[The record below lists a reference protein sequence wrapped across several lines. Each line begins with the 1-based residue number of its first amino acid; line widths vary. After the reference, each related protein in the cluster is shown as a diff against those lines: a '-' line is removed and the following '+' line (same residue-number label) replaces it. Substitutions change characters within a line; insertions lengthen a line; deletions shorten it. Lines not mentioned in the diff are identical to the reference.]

1 MKATAAVINAGL
13 GDISLGLEMAGFKVV
28 VAYCSDEKELV
39 THKANMKIPIYLSS
53 PEEIDTKFFSGVDLL
68 AARIY
73 CSSFSNAERVTHEDG
88 DPFLHGFLKVLTE
101 CRPRALFL
109 VFNASSVKNKQFGM
123 IVEEIYRTGYQYVWK
138 KIDVAQAT
146 GFPVREH
153 TVCLVGTLQNDGEPF
168 QFPEYKLPMQILP
181 DQFLQLKQAVDP
193 WYFHIGCGDILQR
206 GDEKPFYCWKNGAYV
221 GTNFVQWNNHKI
233 PLINLGNTL
242 RKITHRE
249 IAGLKGFPSSYTLP
263 DDTNRQWLYQKLMY
277 AGNVLVIK
285 RIASMINYCLTDSP
299 WKSQQAERR
308 MQLKGLVGRYLTNLS
323 DGGAIE
329 RELHVKDCTADFVFR
344 QNNQILYFEIKNY
357 NGSSVPTSKVKEIC
371 KRLSPIK
378 TNGLPI
384 LVLANEISDPVKV
397 QCWEQFGV
405 SIWDVGNLLWLFD
418 KFPDIKNELIASLDY
433 TTEGVEPKPPI
444 PDVLQNVTE
453 GKREEL
459 SWKEILL
466 RIAPGYEQFQEYET
480 VCIEILKYVLGDS
493 LTLWETQESANNGLY
508 RFDLCC
514 KIKDGT
520 YQGFFDIIQ
529 HYFNTKYIV
538 FEFKNYSNKI
548 SQKEIYTTEK
558 YLYEK
563 ALRKVAI
570 IISRLGADEHA
581 LQAVKG
587 SLRETGKLI
596 LCLNDNDLLEM
607 IDIKMRGDQDPAE
620 FLNALLDDLLIH
632 LEK

>member
-13 GDISLGLEMAGFKVV
+13 GDISLGLEMAGFKVTA
-28 VAYCSDEKELV
+28 AYGSDEKELA
-39 THKANMKIPIYLSS
+39 THGANMKIPIYLSS
-53 PEEIDTKFFSGVDLL
+53 PEEIDTKSFPEVDLL

-73 CSSFSNAERVTHEDG
+73 CSPFSRAARAPYADG
-88 DPFLHGFLKVLTE
+88 DPFLHGLLKVLAE
-101 CRPRALFL
+101 CRPRAFFWVL
-109 VFNASSVKNKQFGM
+109 NASSAKNKRFGM
-123 IVEEIYRTGYQYVWK
+123 LVEEVYQIGYQCVWQN
-138 KIDVAQAT
+138 IDVAQAT

-153 TVCLVGTLQNDGEPF
+153 TACIVGTLQNAIEPF
-168 QFPEYKLPMQILP
+168 QFSEYKLPMQILP
-181 DQFLQLKQAVDP
+181 DRFLQLKQAVDP
-193 WYFHIGCGDILQR
+193 WYFRIGPGDILQH

-221 GTNFVQWNNHKI
+221 GADLVQWNNLKV
-233 PLINLGNTL
+233 PLVNIGDAL

-249 IAGLKGFPSSYTLP
+249 IAGLKGFPSWYTLP
-263 DDTNRQWLYQKLMY
+263 DDTNRQWLYKKLMY
-277 AGNVLVIK
+277 ADNVLVIK
-285 RIASMINYCLTDSP
+285 QIAGMINYLLTDSP
-299 WKSQQAERR
+299 WRSQQAERR
-308 MQLKGLVGRYLTNLS
+308 MRLEGLVGRYLANLS
-323 DGGAIE
+323 DGGAVE
-329 RELHVKDCTADFVFR
+329 REPHVKDYTADFAFR
-344 QNNQILYFEIKNY
+344 RDNQILYFEVKNY
-357 NGSSVPTSKVKEIC
+357 NGSSVLTSKVKEVC

-378 TNGLPI
+378 TDGLPI
-384 LVLANEISDPVKV
+384 LVLANEISDPLKV

-433 TTEGVEPKPPI
+433 TIEGIEPKPPL
-444 PDVLQNVTE
+444 PDVLQNVSE
-453 GKREEL
+453 GKREEP
-459 SWKEILL
+459 SWKERLL
-466 RIAPGYEQFQEYET
+466 RIAPGREQFQEYET
-480 VCIEILKYVLGDS
+480 ICIEILKYVLGDS
-493 LTLWETQESANNGLY
+493 LTLWETQEPANNGLY

-538 FEFKNYSNKI
+538 FEFKNYSKKI

-581 LQAVKG
+581 LQAVRG

-596 LCLNDNDLLEM
+596 LCLSDNALLEM
-607 IDIKMRGDQDPAE
+607 IDIKMRGEQDPAE
-620 FLNALLDDLLIH
+620 FLGALLDDLLIH